1 MASPLGLTKKELEK
15 VVYSATQQ
23 GNPADIKYR
32 GGYNSLFNGSK
43 FYHRPSMGDNGAAR
57 SNPQTSINNQ
67 SNDNIND
74 LSTGSIIRYTQQDG
88 LESME
93 LSPKHFAYNRKRG
106 VYPNNRLVVVRRFP
120 SPVSNDLT
128 SVRQKPIS
136 TVVTWIPDDT
146 DKFFSFSASE
156 RWSSNQVEDP
166 LGDLTD
172 LFNKMFKTSG
182 GKLDV
187 GKAMGSVIG
196 GLTSKL
202 PIGGFPEAIQ
212 TEFLNSFLGEEG
224 QDGTNFNYRNI
235 VQGNPNFL
243 AESAFRN
250 PNSIEARIN
259 IPITVE
265 YEMEYYPGVDP
276 NIVFLD
282 LIQNVLRFVSSES
295 RFFLSQTGG
304 GKVNKFLKKYQNG
317 DWVGA
322 IDMVVESAIN
332 ATKSVAN
339 NIGDF
344 FKDSAKA
351 ISEEG
356 IGAIRKIATEAASK
370 LANTSIARY
379 RIEFSKIIP
388 ALTGS
393 ASAPWHITIG
403 NPKKPFFSAGDMVVD
418 NVNIDMGNTLGYNDL
433 PTRITLTC
441 NVRNARNLGIQEIFD
456 MFNIGA
462 GRQYQLNTLITEPD
476 FYQQAVFSGTEGTI
490 GTNGDERNVPPSDV
504 LDNNAFSNRI
514 PNIPPVTGPSPSPQ
528 APDAPFI

>member
-1 MASPLGLTKKELEK
+1 MASPLGLTKKQLEK
-15 VVYSATQQ
+15 VVYSSTSQ
-23 GNPADIKYR
+23 GNPADVKYS

-43 FYHRPSMGDNGAAR
+43 FYHRPSTGDNGVAR
-57 SNPQTSINNQ
+57 SNPQTSLNSQ

-74 LSTGSIIRYTQQDG
+74 LSSSSIIRYTQQDG

-128 SVRQKPIS
+128 AIRQKPIS
-136 TVVTWIPDDT
+136 TVVTWISDEADS
-146 DKFFSFSASE
+146 FFSFSASE
-156 RWSSNQVEDP
+156 RWSTNQVEDP

-172 LFNKMFKTSG
+172 LFNKIFTKSTG
-182 GKLDV
+182 IDV
-187 GKAMGSVIG
+187 GKGMEKLIG

-202 PIGGFPEAIQ
+202 PIGGFPEAVQ
-212 TEFLNSFLGEEG
+212 TEFLNSFLGKEN

-243 AESAFRN
+243 AESAFRS
-250 PNSIEARIN
+250 PNSIQANIN
-259 IPITVE
+259 IPIKVE
-265 YEMEYYPGVDP
+265 YEMEYYPDVDP
-276 NIVFLD
+276 NIAFLD
-282 LIQNVLRFVSSES
+282 LIQSVLRFVSSES

-304 GKVNKFLKKYQNG
+304 GKINKFLKKYQNG
-317 DWVGA
+317 DWIGA
-322 IDMVVESAIN
+322 IDMVIQSALAATKKVANTIGNFFSDMSEAVSEGGIN
-332 ATKSVAN
+332 ALRE
-339 NIGDF
+339 
-344 FKDSAKA
+344 KA
-351 ISEEG
+351 S
-356 IGAIRKIATEAASK
+356 EAAST

-393 ASAPWHITIG
+393 SSAPWHITIG
-403 NPKKPFFSAGDMVVD
+403 NPKKPFFSSGDMFVD

-441 NVRNARNLGIQEIFD
+441 NVKNARNLGIQEIFD

-462 GRQYQLNTLITEPD
+462 GRQYQLNTLITESD
-476 FYQQAVFSGTEGTI
+476 FYQQAVFSGSEGTI
-490 GTNGDERNVPPSDV
+490 GTDGDERNVPPSDAFA
-504 LDNNAFSNRI
+504 DSFSNL
-514 PNIPPVTGPSPSPQ
+514 TL
-528 APDAPFI
+528 